1 MVIDMKCGC
10 RVIATLTLL
19 LSLVLTPLLT
29 SAEQMSITVV
39 EDSSLE
45 KRAETMLSLADK
57 AKVRAEALLNSVL
70 ANETLM
76 DIIRSEGLM
85 SDLEAVNETFNMG
98 VSILNLANET
108 LHSGNYTGAI
118 SLAMESMRCFR
129 DAYRELNIIL
139 HKIGVLEDEVIRGR
153 GLLIAIQCALE
164 RIGKAEEIFKRM
176 ASKTGIDASG
186 AIAKLEEAKETLN
199 VTRAE
204 ELLRQG
210 NISDVARTLAEANRL
225 ISEAFREL
233 KSAIKEKIGE
243 KIERFKDKL
252 RGLREE
258 VKERLRKMNLTEREF
273 FKRWGFASAEGFWRN
288 QIEILERVRERLR
301 LKGEV
306 NATGLEI
313 LGRRMREVRLEI
325 EFRLRELKGGKDGIE
340 VDLEK
345 TVEFQDERGVT
356 AVLRVTVRNTCNI
369 TVTFPNSA
377 FGTIIERER
386 DGRWE
391 FYYSPISLQVL
402 VSLEPGESGEVEI
415 RLTTAEPGDYRIVVR
430 ALSREG
436 LQTVATKYFELP

>member
-1 MVIDMKCGC
+1 
-10 RVIATLTLL
+10 
-19 LSLVLTPLLT
+19 
-29 SAEQMSITVV
+29 
-39 EDSSLE
+39 
-45 KRAETMLSLADK
+45 
-57 AKVRAEALLNSVL
+57 
-70 ANETLM
+70 
-76 DIIRSEGLM
+76 
-85 SDLEAVNETFNMG
+85 
-98 VSILNLANET
+98 
-108 LHSGNYTGAI
+108 
-118 SLAMESMRCFR
+118 
-129 DAYRELNIIL
+129 
-139 HKIGVLEDEVIRGR
+139 
-153 GLLIAIQCALE
+153 
-164 RIGKAEEIFKRM
+164 
-176 ASKTGIDASG
+176 
-186 AIAKLEEAKETLN
+186 
-199 VTRAE
+199 
-204 ELLRQG
+204 
-210 NISDVARTLAEANRL
+210 
-225 ISEAFREL
+225 
-233 KSAIKEKIGE
+233 
-243 KIERFKDKL
+243 
-252 RGLREE
+252 
-258 VKERLRKMNLTEREF
+258 
-273 FKRWGFASAEGFWRN
+273 
-288 QIEILERVRERLR
+288 
-301 LKGEV
+301 